1 MGVKVRF
8 RRGAWWVIVDHNRMR
23 KAKRIGS
30 KAAAEL
36 IAAKIQVAL
45 AEGRAP
51 FPEAPVES
59 PQPALVSFRETAERW
74 LATYPAPR
82 RPPAEHGRRVSPG
95 AEAPRVSPPRGQA
108 VHRHHAR

>member
-36 IAAKIQVAL
+36 IAAKIQVARI
-45 AEGRAP
+45 ANAAGC
-51 FPEAPVES
+51 
-59 PQPALVSFRETAERW
+59 QRW
-74 LATYPAPR
+74 R
-82 RPPAEHGRRVSPG
+82 
-95 AEAPRVSPPRGQA
+95 
-108 VHRHHAR
+108 